1 MAPTKYDNVFVEG
14 SDVYRIINGKYY
26 KLSKFVDNVG
36 YYQTVFRIN
45 GKRIYVRIHRLIAET
60 LIPNPDNLPMV
71 NHIDGNKLN
80 NDLSNLEWYTNSYNT
95 QEAYDKGLYK
105 SRTKCPIKAINMNG
119 EVTIFKSIRQCAEG
133 LGLNR
138 KTLTSILQG
147 LKSNNYP
154 YIFEYV
160 EECIDH
166 S

>member
-26 KLSKFVDNVG
+26 KLSKFVDNIG

-45 GKRIYVRIHRLIAET
+45 GKRIHVRIHRLIAET
-60 LIPNPDNLPMV
+60 LVPNPNNLPMV
-71 NHIDGNKLN
+71 NHIDSNKLN
-80 NDLSNLEWYTNSYNT
+80 NNPSNLEWCTNSYNT
-95 QEAYDKGLYK
+95 QKTTD
-105 SRTKCPIKAINMNG
+105 MNG
-119 EVTIFKSIRQCAEG
+119 EVKIFKSIRQCAEG

-138 KTLTSILQG
+138 KTLTSILKG

-154 YIFEYV
+154 YIFEYM